1 MPDLRPGNRGIGV
14 SAAVKGTNRQRGFE
28 VLRETL
34 SKLAVEDIVALAGAV
49 LECGTVLTHYRIER
63 NSSAA
68 SSSDVYQVVF
78 ESGGRQYRCPLY
90 RFPART
96 QAVEAAREQGTPARE
111 AVAV

>member
-14 SAAVKGTNRQRGFE
+14 SAAVKGTNRQRGFA

-49 LECGTVLTHYRIER
+49 LEPGAVLTLYRIER
-63 NSSAA
+63 NSNPAP
-68 SSSDVYQVVF
+68 SSDPYQVVL

-90 RFPART
+90 RFQART
-96 QAVEAAREQGTPARE
+96 QAVEAASEQGTPARE
-111 AVAV
+111 AVVV